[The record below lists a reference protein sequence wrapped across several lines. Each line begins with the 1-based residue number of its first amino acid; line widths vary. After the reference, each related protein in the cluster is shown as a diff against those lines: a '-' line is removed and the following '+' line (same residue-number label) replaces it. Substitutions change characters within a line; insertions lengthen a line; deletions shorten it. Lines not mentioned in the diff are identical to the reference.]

1 MWRLVARFSFP
12 TLNQSPQNNPKRTH
26 DTCTPEVYL
35 FARHWTFLFE
45 MLSSLQ
51 VVTDQINL
59 GWGLPQP
66 SNCGK
71 MFTVFLKGSFKIQ
84 KLHGI
89 GIQWDPWAQIP
100 QHPSVT
106 WTEAGVYHNCSTRF
120 ADGFRYGGGTPE
132 FQPKL
137 HGLPRCGLLELL

>member
-71 MFTVFLKGSFKIQ
+71 MFTVLLRDLLKFKSFTESESSGTVGP
-84 KLHGI
+84 H
-89 GIQWDPWAQIP
+89 P